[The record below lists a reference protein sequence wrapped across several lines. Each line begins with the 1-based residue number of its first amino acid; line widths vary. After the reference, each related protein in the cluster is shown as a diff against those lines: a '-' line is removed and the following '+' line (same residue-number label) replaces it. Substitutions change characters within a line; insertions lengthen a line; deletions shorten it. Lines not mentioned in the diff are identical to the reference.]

1 MRVLIL
7 LQGVPG
13 SGKSTFVKQMGF
25 EPITIS
31 TDDLR
36 LLHGSPVMS
45 EDGSYSIDQK
55 LPEYSYW
62 KYMRT
67 VKENMYKNPMY
78 TMFSDDGRTNE
89 FVSFLHGLPHE
100 NLKLDIITLRKA
112 FYKKLRDGRNTAT

>member
-25 EPITIS
+25 EPIIIS

-55 LPEYSYW
+55 LSGKAWGPYGSGLVIKEKYYSEYKRKS
-62 KYMRT
+62 KF
-67 VKENMYKNPMY
+67 VK
-78 TMFSDDGRTNE
+78 
-89 FVSFLHGLPHE
+89 FVDKWHNVLFGV
-100 NLKLDIITLRKA
+100 K
-112 FYKKLRDGRNTAT
+112 